1 MQGQKRAIAEDGKIL
16 TSEALIQ
23 QMRTIEGKD
32 FDVYWLD
39 GNDGQVL
46 KAFVYM
52 NDRLICEV
60 MEMPRYNRASIERTD
75 ADKEA
80 IKIQS
85 AYVASV
91 DAFEKRQRTKIEN
104 IQIIDNTP
112 KTVNSNFKIPNL
124 KRFERNEE
132 AKAILDDDNDEF
144 EYVPNQY
151 QSERTL
157 TSTLWK

>member
-1 MQGQKRAIAEDGKIL
+1 
-16 TSEALIQ
+16 
-23 QMRTIEGKD
+23 MRIIEGKD

-60 MEMPRYNRASIERTD
+60 MEMPRYNRAIAERTT
-75 ADKEA
+75 ACHEA
-80 IKIQS
+80 IQLQS

-91 DAFEKRQRTKIEN
+91 DAFEKRQRDKIEN

-112 KTVNSNFKIPNL
+112 KTINSNFKFPNL
-124 KRFERNEE
+124 KKFEARKEPVE
-132 AKAILDDDNDEF
+132 VFTDDSEDDL
-144 EYVPNQY
+144 VIAAHSPNTRQGW
-151 QSERTL
+151 RANF
-157 TSTLWK
+157 